1 MEFTELVDYPVSAGT
16 ITEWIPSVGP
26 HASTPENAGW
36 HRDDRPTSFVHE
48 AHLRRTLAHPS
59 AGKESWLGTAFDIA
73 GPLNVDAFRAAVL
86 AWIDRHEP
94 MRTNATV
101 DPHTGELSRVTAP
114 VGATDIWVI
123 RQDECTRGDEVYE
136 HLQHLFDEYTSPLAW
151 PSYAFAT
158 VEPSDTDGAERFTV
172 FFAADHSIIDGLS
185 IVLIAHELS
194 RLYTEQLTGA
204 PAGLF
209 PTASYLDFG
218 VAERE
223 RCADPDAVAAAAAE
237 WSDFLT
243 EEDGLFPA
251 FPVAIGDEPPQR
263 VVQSGL
269 SAWIMDADEAEAF
282 TLACRRAGPGFLAG
296 LTASMAAAAHSTSG
310 AERFRTVTPMH
321 TRHDPSWAASLG
333 WFVGLGPVDVEVA
346 AGDSFADL
354 VLRAGTELTR
364 TRAVSRVPM
373 DVVGR
378 AAGIDTEPRFVVSFM
393 DVRFAPDAETWP
405 DVRARALRSRKYDH
419 DVYLWFHRTPQ
430 GVNVAAR
437 FPGTEQ
443 ATAAVHSY
451 LAALRAELA
460 RVVRDGTFVVGEDT
474 SQGRDVDTS
483 QGRDVDTSQG
493 RDVDTSQGHCVG
505 EMSHT

>member
-36 HRDDRPTSFVHE
+36 RRDDRPTSFVHE

-59 AGKESWLGTAFDIA
+59 AGRESWLGTAFDIA
-73 GPLNVDAFRAAVL
+73 GPLDVDAFRAAVL

-101 DPHTGELSRVTAP
+101 DPETGALSRVTAP

-123 RQDECTRGDEVYE
+123 RQDECARGDEVYA

-158 VEPSDTDGAERFTV
+158 VEPSDPALADRFTV

-185 IVLIAHELS
+185 IVLIAHELT
-194 RLYTEQLTGA
+194 RLYTEQISGV

-209 PTASYLDFG
+209 PTSSYLDFG

-223 RCADPDAVAAAAAE
+223 RCTDVDATATAAAE
-237 WSDFLT
+237 WSDFLA

-251 FPVAIGDEPPQR
+251 FPLPIGEKPSQR

-282 TLACRRAGPGFLAG
+282 TVACRRAGPGFLAG
-296 LTASMAAAAHSTSG
+296 LTAALAAAAHTTAG
-310 AERFRTVTPMH
+310 ADRFRTVTPMH

-354 VLRAGTELTR
+354 VRRAGTDLSRTR
-364 TRAVSRVPM
+364 TVSRVPM

-430 GVNVAAR
+430 GVNVSAR
-437 FPGTEQ
+437 FPGTDR
-443 ATAAVHSY
+443 ATAAVHDY
-451 LAALRAELA
+451 LAAVRAALA
-460 RVVRDGTFVVGEDT
+460 RVVRDGTFVVTDAVSGATDRAVPPGT
-474 SQGRDVDTS
+474 DRAVSQGTCVD
-483 QGRDVDTSQG
+483 
-493 RDVDTSQGHCVG
+493 
-505 EMSHT
+505 EMSPT

>member
-1 MEFTELVDYPVSAGT
+1 MEFTELVDYPVPAGT

-36 HRDDRPTSFVHE
+36 RRDDRPTSFVHE

-59 AGKESWLGTAFDIA
+59 AGTESWLGTAFDIA
-73 GPLNVDAFRAAVL
+73 GPLDVAAFRAAVL

-158 VEPSDTDGAERFTV
+158 VEPSGPDPDRDPDHFTV

-185 IVLIAHELS
+185 IVLIAHELT
-194 RLYTEQLTGA
+194 RLYTEQVSGA

-223 RCADPDAVAAAAAE
+223 RCADPDATAAAAAV
-237 WSDFLT
+237 WSEFLT

-251 FPVAIGDEPPQR
+251 FPVAIGEQPPQR

-282 TLACRRAGPGFLAG
+282 TVACRRVGPGFLAG
-296 LTASMAAAAHSTSG
+296 LTAAMAAAAHSTSG
-310 AERFRTVTPMH
+310 VERFRTVTPMH

-346 AGDSFADL
+346 AGDSFVDL
-354 VLRAGTELTR
+354 VSRAGTELAG

-405 DVRARALRSRKYDH
+405 DIRARALRSRKYDH

-443 ATAAVHSY
+443 ATAAVHRY
-451 LAALRAELA
+451 LAALRSALA
-460 RVVRDGTFVVGEDT
+460 GVVRDGTVVVGEDT
-474 SQGRDVDTS
+474 SQGPDVDTS
-483 QGRDVDTSQG
+483 QGP
-493 RDVDTSQGHCVG
+493 DVDTSQGHCVG
-505 EMSHT
+505 EMSPT